1 LCKHARSEMMNTT
14 NTILFHEAQEF
25 KRPWLVVLLLIG
37 ILLPIGILISATLK
51 EQLSSMELVLSLI
64 AVTAFEI
71 PICLFFFLTKFETIV
86 MPEGFGY
93 RWWPLQKKYRVM
105 LKDEIKQI
113 AVRKSPTM
121 TYGYHWIIGY
131 GWVNNI
137 RGNMGF
143 QVILKSGKKLFIG
156 SQQVEQLK
164 AALEKLLNNRI
175 GEFRNEF

>member
-1 LCKHARSEMMNTT
+1 MTKLD
-14 NTILFHEAQEF
+14 TILFHEAQKF
-25 KRPWLVVLLLIG
+25 KRPWLFVLLLIG
-37 ILLPIGILISATLK
+37 MLLPIGILISATMK
-51 EQLSSMELVLSLI
+51 EELSKMELVLSLI
-64 AVTAFEI
+64 AVIAFEI
-71 PICLFFFLTKFETIV
+71 PILIFFFLTKLETIV

-93 RWWPLQKKYRVM
+93 RWWPLQKKYRMM

-113 AVRKSPTM
+113 AVRKSPSM

-143 QVILKSGKKLFIG
+143 QVVLKSGKKLFIG

-164 AALEKLLNNRI
+164 AALERI
-175 GEFRNEF
+175 LKNPIREFRNEF